1 MMLELSPDDTAAK
14 ASASS
19 IPALSSTSRSKPRPT
34 TRSPVKS
41 GLSRPNAVL
50 SLSMIATS
58 WPIRDNP
65 SATDDPTRPHP
76 ITTTRICGSSS
87 GGCQPVWAKTLSSSE
102 PYRQTRMGLL
112 LALVSK
118 LSTAARRVLL
128 GQPFRSDRLSHTL
141 LPKRIALPVF
151 ASDALSSVAYAPE
164 EVFLMLSV
172 AGLAAYSLTPWI
184 GVAVAAVMLVV
195 VASYRQNVH
204 AYPSGGGDYEVVTTN
219 LGPNA
224 GLTVASALMVDY
236 VLTVAVSTASAMS
249 NIGSAI
255 PFVEDHK
262 VLFCVFAIVLV
273 MALNLRGIRESGA
286 AFAVP
291 TYAFIVGGGLML
303 GWGLFRIY
311 VLGEPIRAESAGF
324 VMHAERT
331 SITGFAF
338 VFLVARSFSSGC
350 AALTGVEAISNGV
363 PAFRKPK
370 SRNAATT
377 LLMLGTIAV
386 SLLMGIILLAK
397 ETGVQVVDN
406 PAAQLTGIPP
416 GYQQKTL
423 VAQIAQAVFGSFH
436 IGFLLIAIVTALIL
450 VLAANTAFNGFPV
463 LGSVLAQD
471 SSLPRQLHTRGDR
484 LAFSN
489 GIVFLAVAAVAAII
503 AFRAQV
509 TALIQLYIV
518 GVFIS
523 FTLSQIGMVR
533 HWTRLLRNESD
544 PAVRRTMM
552 RSRVVNTVG
561 FVATGTV
568 LLVVMVTKFLAG
580 AWIAVVAMT
589 LLFVLMKMIR
599 KHYDTVARELQ
610 RHADEDVVLPSRNHA
625 VVLVSKLHLP
635 TLRALSYAR
644 ATRPDVLEAVT
655 VSVDDVETRKLVRR
669 WEESNISVP
678 LKVIA
683 SPYREITRPILDYVK
698 RVSKESPRTVVTV
711 FLPEY
716 VVGHWWEH
724 VLHNQSALRL
734 KGRLLFMPNVMVT
747 SVPWQLNSSERL
759 KTLHPHAAPGDA
771 RRGIFD

>member
-1 MMLELSPDDTAAK
+1 M
-14 ASASS
+14 
-19 IPALSSTSRSKPRPT
+19 
-34 TRSPVKS
+34 
-41 GLSRPNAVL
+41 
-50 SLSMIATS
+50 
-58 WPIRDNP
+58 
-65 SATDDPTRPHP
+65 
-76 ITTTRICGSSS
+76 
-87 GGCQPVWAKTLSSSE
+87 
-102 PYRQTRMGLL
+102 
-112 LALVSK
+112 SK
-118 LSTAARRVLL
+118 LSTAARRLVL
-128 GQPFRSDRLSHTL
+128 GRPFRSDRLTHTL

-164 EVFLMLSV
+164 EVFLTLSV

-219 LGPNA
+219 LGSNA
-224 GLTVASALMVDY
+224 GLMVASALMVDY

-255 PFVEDHK
+255 PFVAAHK
-262 VLFCVFAIVLV
+262 VLFCVAAILLV
-273 MALNLRGIRESGA
+273 MSLNLRGVRESGL
-286 AFAVP
+286 AFAIP
-291 TYAFIVGGGLML
+291 TYAFIAGVGLML
-303 GWGLFRIY
+303 AWGLFRVY
-311 VLGEPIRAESAGF
+311 ALDESIRAESAAF

-331 SITGFAF
+331 SIAGFAM
-338 VFLVARSFSSGC
+338 VFLLARSFSSGC

-363 PAFRKPK
+363 PAFQKPK

-377 LLMLGTIAV
+377 LLLLGTIAV
-386 SLLMGIILLAK
+386 SLFMGIILLAK
-397 ETGVQVVDN
+397 ETGAQVVDD
-406 PAAQLTGIPP
+406 PARQLSGVPA
-416 GYQQKTL
+416 GYEQKTL
-423 VAQIAQAVFGSFH
+423 IAQIAQAVFGDFQ
-436 IGFLLIAIVTALIL
+436 IGFLLIAVVTALIL

-463 LGSVLAQD
+463 LGSVLAQH
-471 SSLPRQLHTRGDR
+471 SYLPRQLHTRGDR

-489 GIVFLAVAAVAAII
+489 GIVFLAMAALAFIV

-533 HWTRLLRNESD
+533 HWTRLLRNETD
-544 PAVRRTMM
+544 PAGRRTMM
-552 RSRVVNTVG
+552 RSRVVNTIG
-561 FVATGTV
+561 FVATGAV

-580 AWIAVVAMT
+580 AWIAIVAMT
-589 LLFVLMKMIR
+589 LLFVLMKMIH
-599 KHYDTVARELQ
+599 KHYDTVSRELE
-610 RHADEDVVLPSRNHA
+610 RPADDEMVLPSKNHA
-625 VVLVSKLHLP
+625 IVLVSKLHLP
-635 TLRALSYAR
+635 TLRALAYAR

-655 VSVDDVETRKLVRR
+655 VSVDDAETRALVRR
-669 WEESNISVP
+669 WEDSKLNVP

-698 RVSKESPRTVVTV
+698 RVSKESPRSVVTV

-734 KGRLLFMPNVMVT
+734 KGRLLFMPGVMVT

-759 KTLHPHAAPGDA
+759 KTLQPHAAPGDA

>member
-1 MMLELSPDDTAAK
+1 
-14 ASASS
+14 
-19 IPALSSTSRSKPRPT
+19 
-34 TRSPVKS
+34 
-41 GLSRPNAVL
+41 
-50 SLSMIATS
+50 
-58 WPIRDNP
+58 
-65 SATDDPTRPHP
+65 
-76 ITTTRICGSSS
+76 
-87 GGCQPVWAKTLSSSE
+87 
-102 PYRQTRMGLL
+102 
-112 LALVSK
+112 
-118 LSTAARRVLL
+118 
-128 GQPFRSDRLSHTL
+128 
-141 LPKRIALPVF
+141 
-151 ASDALSSVAYAPE
+151 
-164 EVFLMLSV
+164 MLSV

-219 LGPNA
+219 LGANA

-255 PFVEDHK
+255 PFVANHK
-262 VLFCVFAIVLV
+262 VLFCVCAIVLV
-273 MALNLRGIRESGA
+273 MALNLRGVRESGV

-291 TYAFIVGGGLML
+291 TYAFIVGVGLML
-303 GWGLFRIY
+303 AWGLFRIY
-311 VLGEPIRAESAGF
+311 VLGEPIRAESAGY

-331 SITGFAF
+331 SITGFALA
-338 VFLVARSFSSGC
+338 FLVARSFSSGC

-377 LLMLGTIAV
+377 LLLLGTIAV

-397 ETGVQVVDN
+397 ETRVQIVDN
-406 PAAQLTGIPP
+406 PAAQLSGIPHD
-416 GYQQKTL
+416 YQQKTL

-471 SSLPRQLHTRGDR
+471 SYLPRQLHTRGDR

-489 GIVFLAVAAVAAII
+489 GIVFLALAALAAII
-503 AFRAQV
+503 AFRGQV

-533 HWTRLLRNESD
+533 HWTRLLRNETD

-599 KHYDTVARELQ
+599 KHYDTVSRELE

-734 KGRLLFMPNVMVT
+734 KGRLLFMSGVMVT